1 MDEED
6 EIPSKASVSSKD
18 EILTVPQPSS
28 TVSMVQS
35 LINEIGNVTKF
46 LDDDKINCYYAV
58 YYGSK
63 YYWGKVLK
71 CFSFDSDSDVDKLEI
86 SFLHYRGD
94 PKVKDL
100 ETIQSRFVFL
110 SASPVQVV
118 PGKGI
123 AIEGDE
129 AAKQRFYY
137 INKFHYYN

>member
-1 MDEED
+1 MDEEY

-18 EILTVPQPSS
+18 EILTIPQTSS

-35 LINEIGNVTKF
+35 LINEIGNATKF

-86 SFLHYRGD
+86 
-94 PKVKDL
+94 
-100 ETIQSRFVFL
+100 
-110 SASPVQVV
+110 
-118 PGKGI
+118 
-123 AIEGDE
+123 
-129 AAKQRFYY
+129 
-137 INKFHYYN
+137 